1 MRAMDAEMKLDR
13 LAAALPSAP
22 ASVLLPGGGGGG
34 NVSKLV
40 YDGDV
45 VEPRHDLVRWVVD
58 SASGATCVGIMELK
72 VTHEPKPSQ
81 TLEYAPLDA
90 VVQGKP

>member
-1 MRAMDAEMKLDR
+1 MDAEMKLDR

-45 VEPRHDLVRWVVD
+45 VE
-58 SASGATCVGIMELK
+58 S
-72 VTHEPKPSQ
+72 
-81 TLEYAPLDA
+81 
-90 VVQGKP
+90 

>member
-1 MRAMDAEMKLDR
+1 MSKYCVQHNKASMRAMDAEMKLDR

-45 VEPRHDLVRWVVD
+45 VEP
-58 SASGATCVGIMELK
+58 
-72 VTHEPKPSQ
+72 
-81 TLEYAPLDA
+81 
-90 VVQGKP
+90 

>member
-1 MRAMDAEMKLDR
+1 MKIAINVAKDKDKIKVPKRMSDVLD
-13 LAAALPSAP
+13 
-22 ASVLLPGGGGGG
+22 
-34 NVSKLV
+34 
-40 YDGDV
+40 DGS
-45 VEPRHDLVRWVVD
+45 HVRWRWLDD
-58 SASGATCVGIMELK
+58 SANGATCVGMMELN